1 MGVDRVIAGQPAS
14 LDGSTVGRAA
24 AGDPVAF
31 TRIVAAH
38 HADMLRIAQVICGD
52 VDMADDAA
60 QAAWAIAW
68 RRLSSLRE
76 ADRLRPW
83 LMSVAANEARQ
94 LVRNRS
100 RSRLREIPIVDVGA
114 AFDASVAAR
123 LDLGRALAVIDPGD
137 RLLLALRYVAGLES
151 AEIGREVGMSATA
164 VRSRLARAIRRL
176 RRELDHD

>member
-1 MGVDRVIAGQPAS
+1 MGVDRVVAGQPAK
-14 LDGSTVGRAA
+14 LDDSTVGRAA

-68 RRLSSLRE
+68 RRLGSLRE

-83 LMSVAANEARQ
+83 LMSIAANEARQ
-94 LVRNRS
+94 LVRHRS

-114 AFDASVAAR
+114 AFDVSVAAR
-123 LDLGRALAVIDPGD
+123 LDLGRALAAIDPGD
-137 RLLLALRYVAGLES
+137 RLLLALRYVIGLES

-164 VRSRLARAIRRL
+164 VRSRLARAIGRL
-176 RRELDHD
+176 REELDHD